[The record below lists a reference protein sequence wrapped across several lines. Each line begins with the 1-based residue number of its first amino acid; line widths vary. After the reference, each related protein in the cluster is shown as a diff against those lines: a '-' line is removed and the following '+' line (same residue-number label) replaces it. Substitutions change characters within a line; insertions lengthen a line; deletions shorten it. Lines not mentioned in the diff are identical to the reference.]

1 LCGSAR
7 RDRGDLT
14 YVCEPQAL
22 GRAKLPLSRTS
33 ARPLDPSVRQ
43 DPHASG
49 GLHGSAGA
57 SPSQRGSR
65 AARQEPR
72 PHKGAGR
79 AARQEPRPH
88 KGAGCTARQEPR
100 PHKGASRTA
109 RQEPRPHK
117 GAVARLGRSLALPK
131 GRVARLGRSLALP
144 RGRAR
149 RTARQ
154 EIRPPEVRRSATDR
168 QNLPVLP
175 RQRHFPQT
183 PQSSRRDFPVNP
195 LPELSDKPDLS
206 LSSGNLMKTC
216 RLYGCVVHGW
226 IVDSW
231 SEAVAKCRIQSS
243 D

>member
-1 LCGSAR
+1 MCGGAR

-79 AARQEPRPH
+79 AARQEPRP
-88 KGAGCTARQEPR
+88 
-100 PHKGASRTA
+100 
-109 RQEPRPHK
+109 
-117 GAVARLGRSLALPK
+117 PK
-131 GRVARLGRSLALP
+131 G
-144 RGRAR
+144 AR